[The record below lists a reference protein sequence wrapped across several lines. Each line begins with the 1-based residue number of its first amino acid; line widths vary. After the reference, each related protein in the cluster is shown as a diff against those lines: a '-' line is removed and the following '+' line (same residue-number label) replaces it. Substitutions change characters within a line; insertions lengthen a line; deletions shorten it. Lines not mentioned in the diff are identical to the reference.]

1 MKEILQ
7 TKMFKQQTSV
17 LCLMHVH
24 LHPFHVD
31 PAAKNVQVI
40 NVEGAEPEEG
50 QQPEEQ
56 YVGADQGQEPE
67 LEQETNFANPESQQ
81 GKPQFIDPI

>member
-7 TKMFKQQTSV
+7 TKMFKQQISV

-31 PAAKNVQVI
+31 PVAKNIQVI
-40 NVEGAEPEEG
+40 YVEGAEPE
-50 QQPEEQ
+50 
-56 YVGADQGQEPE
+56 ADVPGRIAARG
-67 LEQETNFANPESQQ
+67 TVR
-81 GKPQFIDPI
+81 G

>member
-1 MKEILQ
+1 
-7 TKMFKQQTSV
+7 
-17 LCLMHVH
+17 MHVH

-31 PAAKNVQVI
+31 PVAKNVQVI
-40 NVEGAEPEEG
+40 DVEGAKLEAEYQEG

-67 LEQETNFANPESQQ
+67 LEQETNFANPDVQQ
-81 GKPQFIDPI
+81 GKPRFIDPI